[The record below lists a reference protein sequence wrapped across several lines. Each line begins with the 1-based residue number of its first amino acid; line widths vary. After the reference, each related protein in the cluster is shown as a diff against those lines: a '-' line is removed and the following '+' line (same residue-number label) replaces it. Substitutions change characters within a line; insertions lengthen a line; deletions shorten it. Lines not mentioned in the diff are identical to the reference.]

1 MYAIE
6 MCTSTTLRGQHIRT
20 GILRDENRKNA
31 QYIARTQVSSLE
43 LHPRPRRRW
52 IFQGSEWAD
61 RAPPVPE
68 AVQKSGGG
76 QGPRHYLSPDS
87 LEVLMKHRT
96 EPCTKRPQGRDGKRR
111 RYGVMRVK
119 EREIKQ
125 TDREINKMGKREMRP
140 MTQDTVL
147 FV

>member
-1 MYAIE
+1 MRE
-6 MCTSTTLRGQHIRT
+6 FEVMRKKEKEEEREGECEVMRERG
-20 GILRDENRKNA
+20 
-31 QYIARTQVSSLE
+31 
-43 LHPRPRRRW
+43 RR
-52 IFQGSEWAD
+52 E
-61 RAPPVPE
+61 
-68 AVQKSGGG
+68 
-76 QGPRHYLSPDS
+76 
-87 LEVLMKHRT
+87 
-96 EPCTKRPQGRDGKRR
+96 RDGKRR